1 MEALHANY
9 DSGKIKSRKKSLG
22 KEKEK
27 NRLKKERNSSI
38 LPEKKKKSFAESDK
52 GSWFGQ
58 MPATISASAEDP
70 ELAKILGASSFLIRV
85 LPLPLAII
93 LRRRPEYAFCN

>member
-9 DSGKIKSRKKSLG
+9 SGKIKSRKKSLG
-22 KEKEK
+22 KETEK

-38 LPEKKKKSFAESDK
+38 LPEKKKSLAESDK

-58 MPATISASAEDP
+58 MPSTISAYAEDP
-70 ELAKILGASSFLIRV
+70 ELAKIVGASNFFTRV
-85 LPLPLAII
+85 WPLPLAI
-93 LRRRPEYAFCN
+93 LSRRRPE

>member
-9 DSGKIKSRKKSLG
+9 DSRKIKSRKKSLG

-38 LPEKKKKSFAESDK
+38 LPEKKKSFAESDK

-58 MPATISASAEDP
+58 MPSTISASAEDP

-93 LRRRPEYAFCN
+93 LRRRPE